1 MLTVAMPRRTALL
14 PVGWVLGSGW
24 LSREAR
30 ALELGDDDAAA
41 RALADGRADLA
52 LLDPLFWARSRASY
66 RPVPRTAVSLGP
78 GGGDMLLA
86 GRVRLDGL
94 ERVAS
99 PPLPPRTSEEAVA
112 RALVREYL
120 GVSEPLLMG
129 EGDAVVEG
137 EQGRIVAGV
146 EALIEQPYEYV
157 ESASRAW
164 WITSGGPWVRAL
176 AVERPDSP
184 PGPDAEALFKDVA
197 RLLGEQGESVAAAL
211 GREHG
216 GEEARWLELL
226 RALNLAYGAEERK
239 GLSALLARAARLR
252 LSPRVEDS
260 ALPRY

>member
-30 ALELGDDDAAA
+30 VLELGDDDAAA
-41 RALADGRADLA
+41 RALAEGSADLA

-66 RPVPRTAVSLGP
+66 RPVPRSAVSLGP
-78 GGGDMLLA
+78 GGSDMLLV

-99 PPLPPRTSEEAVA
+99 SPLPPRTSEEVVA

-120 GVSEPLLMG
+120 GISEPLVIG
-129 EGDAVVEG
+129 EGGAVEG
-137 EQGRIVAGV
+137 EQGGIVAGV
-146 EALIEQPYEYV
+146 DALTEQPYEYV

-184 PGPDAEALFKDVA
+184 PAPDAEALLKDVA

-239 GLSALLARAARLR
+239 GLSTLLARAARLR
-252 LSPRVEDS
+252 LAPRVEDA